1 MKRHMILFICLF
13 FTAALPA
20 FSSDYVIISF
30 TSGGRNTPPS
40 SNEGIA
46 PLPGNA
52 MLRETEAMP
61 ALAPGEVVL
70 RRRYGA
76 EVYRLYKGVFAKDAF
91 SPEVNLF
98 TFDVPVGMTLAEFAR
113 FKFNADHIDKLK
125 IDLPTMYFNNT
136 HV

>member
-61 ALAPGEVVL
+61 ALAPGE
-70 RRRYGA
+70 
-76 EVYRLYKGVFAKDAF
+76 YKGVFAKDAF